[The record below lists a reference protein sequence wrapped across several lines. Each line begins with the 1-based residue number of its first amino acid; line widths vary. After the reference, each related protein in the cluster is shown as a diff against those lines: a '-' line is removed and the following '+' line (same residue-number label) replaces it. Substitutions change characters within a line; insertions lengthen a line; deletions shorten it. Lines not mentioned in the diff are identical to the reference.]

1 MLFGIKLANDVY
13 PPWKDSYIDY
23 ERLKKLLR
31 ESVLHD
37 DPTALD
43 NWSERNESEFA
54 EALDKELEKVYTFQ
68 ISKYNAVLQKLDG
81 LEENTKSSE
90 KILKLNTEQFKNTL
104 EECLDEAQKLDDFDR
119 LNFTGFIKIVKKHD
133 KLHPNYPSVKSLLQ
147 VRLKELPFN
156 NSEEYSPLLYR
167 ISYLYEFL
175 RSNYDHP
182 NTMSKSLASTSKL
195 SHFSTLENTN
205 FKSYKFW
212 VHEDNLM
219 EVKARILRH
228 LPALV
233 YASIPSEND
242 DFVDNLESDV
252 LMQPERRL
260 NIDVKNN
267 TLSSDSNSN
276 EDGDEGKMKNS
287 IFPQS
292 YDPTITTLYFDNEL
306 FDLYNNRLLK
316 ISAAPTLRL
325 RWIGKLQEKPD
336 IFLEKR
342 TSTENTQTGNSS
354 FEEIRLQMKAKFIN
368 NFIFKNDPNYKNYL
382 INQLRERGTQ
392 KEDLEKL
399 SKDFD
404 NIQKFIVNETLQPVL
419 RATYNRTAFQ
429 IPGDQS
435 IRITIDSNIMYIRE
449 DSFEKDRPIRNPT
462 NWHREDIDSNVPNP
476 LKFLRKGEYSKF
488 PYSVMEIKIINNDN
502 SQVQNYEWIDDLT
515 TSHLVNEVPKF
526 SLYLQGVASLFGED
540 DKYINILPFWLPDL
554 ETDIRK
560 DPQQAYEEEKKTLQK
575 KKNIHDKLDNMRRL
589 TKISHSDGGPFE
601 QRQPEQREQAARHL
615 VADLE
620 DHESSD
626 EEGAGL
632 SKRSKTKKEKKFKT
646 NAAFL
651 KILAGKNIT
660 LNSTDPYSD
669 DTDTASAFQLPAGVK
684 RPVHLL
690 KNAGPV
696 KVEAKVWL
704 ANERTFNRWLSVT
717 TLLSVLTFSI
727 HNSVQKSEFPRLA
740 DLLAYI
746 YFSLTLFCGIWAY
759 RTYLKRL
766 ALIKD
771 RSGKHLDAPVGPIL
785 VAVVLI
791 VTLVVNFSVAF
802 KEAARKQR
810 ELINVSS
817 QSPLPSA
824 LKPIQ
829 DFIFHL
835 VGE

>member
-13 PPWKDSYIDY
+13 SPWKDSYIDY
-23 ERLKKLLR
+23 ERLKKLLK
-31 ESVLHD
+31 ESVIHD
-37 DPTALD
+37 GRGAVD
-43 NWSERNESEFA
+43 NWSERNESDFV

-68 ISKYNAVLQKLDG
+68 ISKYNAVLRKLDG
-81 LEENTKSSE
+81 LEKDTKSVE
-90 KILKLNTEQFKNTL
+90 TIKRLNSEQFKNTL
-104 EECLDEAQKLDDFDR
+104 EECLDEAQRLDNFDR

-195 SHFSTLENTN
+195 SHFSNLEDAS

-212 VHEDNLM
+212 VHDDNIM

-228 LPALV
+228 LPALL
-233 YASIPSEND
+233 YASVPNEND

-252 LMQPERRL
+252 RMQPEARL
-260 NIDVKNN
+260 NMATKTNSL
-267 TLSSDSNSN
+267 LSDTNSN
-276 EDGDEGKMKNS
+276 EDVEIGKPKSS

-292 YDPTITTLYFDNEL
+292 YDPTITTLYFDNEF

-325 RWIGKLQEKPD
+325 RWIGKLLDKPD
-336 IFLEKR
+336 ILLEKR
-342 TSTENTQTGNSS
+342 TFTENTENGNSS

-368 NFIFKNDPNYKNYL
+368 NFIFKNDPNYKTYL

-399 SKDFD
+399 SRDFD
-404 NIQKFIVNETLQPVL
+404 NIQSFIVEEKLQPVL

-429 IPGDQS
+429 IPGDQG
-435 IRITIDSNIMYIRE
+435 IRVTIDSNIMYIRE
-449 DSFEKDRPIRNPT
+449 DSLDKDRPIRNPT
-462 NWHREDIDSNVPNP
+462 NWHRDDIDSNIPNP
-476 LKFLRKGEYSKF
+476 LRFLRPGEYSKF
-488 PYSVMEIKIINNDN
+488 PYSVMEIKVINNDN
-502 SQVQNYEWIDDLT
+502 SHMPNHEWIKDLT
-515 TSHLVNEVPKF
+515 NSHLVNEVPKF

-560 DPQQAYEEEKKTLQK
+560 NPQQAYEEEKKTLQRQ
-575 KKNIHDKLDNMRRL
+575 KNIHDKLDNMRRL
-589 TKISHSDGGPFE
+589 SKISQPDRAPIERRQQE
-601 QRQPEQREQAARHL
+601 QRDPSIHHI
-615 VADLE
+615 VVDLE

-626 EEGAGL
+626 EEGTA
-632 SKRSKTKKEKKFKT
+632 SKKSEAKKGKKFKT

-651 KILAGKNIT
+651 KILAGKNISE
-660 LNSTDPYSD
+660 NGTDPYSD
-669 DTDTASAFQLPAGVK
+669 DTDAASSIQLPPGVK
-684 RPVHLL
+684 KPVHLL

-696 KVEAKVWL
+696 RVEAKVWL

-727 HNSVQKSEFPRLA
+727 YNSVQKAEFPHLA
-740 DLLAYI
+740 DLLAYV
-746 YFSLTLFCGIWAY
+746 YFFLTLFCGLWAY

-766 ALIKD
+766 TLIKG
-771 RSGKHLDAPVGPIL
+771 RSGKHLDAPMGPIL
-785 VAVVLI
+785 VALVLI
-791 VTLVVNFSVAF
+791 VTLVLNFSVAF
-802 KEAARKQR
+802 KEAARKER

-817 QSPLPSA
+817 QSSLPST

-835 VGE
+835 VGEK

>member
-23 ERLKKLLR
+23 ERLKKLLK
-31 ESVLHD
+31 ESVIHD
-37 DPTALD
+37 GRSSVDS
-43 NWSERNESEFA
+43 WSERNESDFV

-68 ISKYNAVLQKLDG
+68 ISKYNAVLRKLDD
-81 LEENTKSSE
+81 LEENTKSAE
-90 KILKLNTEQFKNTL
+90 KIQKINSEQFKNTL
-104 EECLDEAQKLDDFDR
+104 EECLDEAQRLDNFDR

-182 NTMSKSLASTSKL
+182 NTVSKSLASTSKL
-195 SHFSTLENTN
+195 SHFSNLEDAS

-212 VHEDNLM
+212 VHDDNIM

-233 YASIPSEND
+233 YASVPNEND

-252 LMQPERRL
+252 RVQPEARL
-260 NIDVKNN
+260 NIGSKSNS
-267 TLSSDSNSN
+267 LSSDGNSN
-276 EDGDEGKMKNS
+276 QDVEIGKSKS
-287 IFPQS
+287 VIFPQS
-292 YDPTITTLYFDNEL
+292 YDPTITTLYFDNDF

-316 ISAAPTLRL
+316 ISGAPTLRL
-325 RWIGKLQEKPD
+325 RWIGKLLDKPD

-342 TSTENTQTGNSS
+342 TFTENTETGNSS

-368 NFIFKNDPNYKNYL
+368 NFIFKNDPSYKNYL

-392 KEDLEKL
+392 KEELEKL
-399 SKDFD
+399 SRDFD
-404 NIQKFIVNETLQPVL
+404 NIQNFIVEEKLQPVL

-435 IRITIDSNIMYIRE
+435 IRVTIDSNIMYIRE
-449 DSFEKDRPIRNPT
+449 DSLDKNRPIRNPE
-462 NWHREDIDSNVPNP
+462 NWHRDDIDSNIPNP
-476 LKFLRKGEYSKF
+476 LRFLRAGEYSKF
-488 PYSVMEIKIINNDN
+488 PYSVMEIKVINQDN
-502 SQVQNYEWIDDLT
+502 SQMPNYEWIKDLT
-515 TSHLVNEVPKF
+515 NSHLVNEVPKF

-540 DKYINILPFWLPDL
+540 DKYVNILPFWLPDL

-560 DPQQAYEEEKKTLQK
+560 NPQEAYEEEKKTLQK
-575 KKNIHDKLDNMRRL
+575 QKSIHDKLDNMRRL
-589 TKISHSDGGPFE
+589 SKISVPDGKTTK
-601 QRQPEQREQAARHL
+601 RQGQKDQNTRH
-615 VADLE
+615 VIADLE

-626 EEGAGL
+626 EEGTAL
-632 SKRSKTKKEKKFKT
+632 PKKSAVKKGKKFKT

-651 KILAGKNIT
+651 KILAGKNISE
-660 LNSTDPYSD
+660 NGNDPYSD
-669 DTDTASAFQLPAGVK
+669 DTDSASSFQLPPGVK
-684 RPVHLL
+684 KPVHLL

-727 HNSVQKSEFPRLA
+727 YNSVQKAEFPQLA
-740 DLLAYI
+740 DLLAYV
-746 YFSLTLFCGIWAY
+746 YFFLTLFCGVWAY

-766 ALIKD
+766 TLIKG

-802 KEAARKQR
+802 KEAARR
-810 ELINVSS
+810 ERGLVNVSS
-817 QSPLPSA
+817 QPSLPRT

-829 DFIFHL
+829 DFIFNL